1 MMLPTKDEKSCLLF
15 STKILSSNEKKMDH
29 CAGVFGSGYTGKLA
43 FTDLSAKPDNYSFES
58 NKNLKLWSGLEP
70 DSLILDGWLKI
81 QKYESDIYHYFCNCP
96 SVSPVTY
103 IYADS
108 LTHVASAPH
117 ECDMTYEYFDEIEEP
132 DCNFP
137 SHLGDEKIQFVCAM
151 DFETTETK
159 ETSTT
164 IATTESYETSVE
176 KIKRLK
182 AELMELAKKHETV
195 TEDNIIKTKEGTSD
209 PYS

>member
-58 NKNLKLWSGLEP
+58 NENSKLWSGLES
-70 DSLILDGWLKI
+70 DSLILDGRLKI
-81 QKYESDIYHYFCNCP
+81 QKYEADIYHYFCNCP
-96 SVSPVTY
+96 SVSPITY

-108 LTHVASAPH
+108 LNHVASTPH
-117 ECDMTYEYFDEIEEP
+117 ECDMMYEYVDEIEEP
-132 DCNFP
+132 DCDFP
-137 SHLGDEKIQFVCAM
+137 SLLGDEKIQFVCAM

-159 ETSTT
+159 DTSTS
-164 IATTESYETSVE
+164 IATTESYETSFE
-176 KIKRLK
+176 KAKRMK
-182 AELMELAKKHETV
+182 AEIKELANHETIM
-195 TEDNIIKTKEGTSD
+195 EDNIIKTKEGTSD